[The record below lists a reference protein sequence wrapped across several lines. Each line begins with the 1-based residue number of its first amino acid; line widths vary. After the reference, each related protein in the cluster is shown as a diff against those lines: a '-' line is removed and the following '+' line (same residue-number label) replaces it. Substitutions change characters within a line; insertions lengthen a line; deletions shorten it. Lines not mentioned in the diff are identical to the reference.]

1 MSIITEGWS
10 ITKSSAFRCFFVSIQ
25 NLSTYFQTMRYF
37 VVGSLIGLVGLSP
50 ALAQNGDRK
59 GHDKMGKIVPED
71 LIPPAPVLS
80 VDEALKTFT
89 IEKGFVIEPVAAEPL
104 VDKPVALTF
113 DPSGRMWVCEMRGY
127 MPDIDGKLENRATGR
142 IAILE
147 DTNGDGKVDKRT
159 TFLDKIV
166 LPRAISLVPGGI
178 LYGDQDNLYFVA
190 RDGDKPK
197 GKAVVVDDKFA
208 PGGNVEHKT
217 NGLMTG
223 IDNWLYNAKSN
234 ARFKFI
240 PGENKIIKDSTAF
253 RGQWGISRDN
263 FGRLFHNSNSTLL
276 IGDRVLPN
284 LLNGNNSA
292 KMKSKTTER
301 IGSNAVF
308 PGRVTPGLNR
318 AYISSHNGY
327 SSNTIDPKTF
337 KLTNATG
344 ACGPVIYRGNNL
356 PASVNGNGFVCESS
370 AQLIKMIGIENE
382 NGTLKGSHPLEKRD
396 FLTSTDE
403 RFRPVNIYNAP
414 DGSLYIL
421 DMYHGIIQHKTYMTT
436 YLRGQTLS
444 RGLEGPGYGHGRIY
458 RIRSSNKPLAKV
470 ENLAKASDIELIKKL
485 DSPIGAVRDLAQKEL
500 IDRNADP
507 KPIVAALETG
517 AASDLTNIHL
527 LWTLEGLGALRA
539 EHLAGTLTSKN
550 EELISSALYA
560 ALSLT
565 DSELI
570 KLQSSVA
577 AVRATAMTAPYIAR
591 ILAAT
596 PSPVAQE
603 TLVAFLKQHHKTSLV
618 REAAISGLGGTAIL
632 FDKVNRGR
640 FSEKSFDKWLQESKR
655 GPQKQID
662 PKTLLKGEHLASFIR
677 GEKLYSTTAA
687 CIGCHGQDGAG
698 LANLGPQL
706 DGSDWVIG
714 SEIRL
719 VKILIHGLTG
729 PIQINRKTFTP
740 QAFMP
745 GLGVNPTITDGD
757 IADVSTFIRAN
768 WTNRAPKITE
778 ATVTKIRK
786 ETSGRSAGHMYSQK
800 DFPVNK

>member
-1 MSIITEGWS
+1 
-10 ITKSSAFRCFFVSIQ
+10 
-25 NLSTYFQTMRYF
+25 
-37 VVGSLIGLVGLSP
+37 
-50 ALAQNGDRK
+50 
-59 GHDKMGKIVPED
+59 
-71 LIPPAPVLS
+71 
-80 VDEALKTFT
+80 
-89 IEKGFVIEPVAAEPL
+89 
-104 VDKPVALTF
+104 
-113 DPSGRMWVCEMRGY
+113 
-127 MPDIDGKLENRATGR
+127 
-142 IAILE
+142 
-147 DTNGDGKVDKRT
+147 
-159 TFLDKIV
+159 
-166 LPRAISLVPGGI
+166 
-178 LYGDQDNLYFVA
+178 
-190 RDGDKPK
+190 
-197 GKAVVVDDKFA
+197 
-208 PGGNVEHKT
+208 
-217 NGLMTG
+217 
-223 IDNWLYNAKSN
+223 
-234 ARFKFI
+234 
-240 PGENKIIKDSTAF
+240 
-253 RGQWGISRDN
+253 
-263 FGRLFHNSNSTLL
+263 TLL

-284 LLNGNNSA
+284 LLNGNKSA
-292 KMKSKTTER
+292 KMKAKATER

-370 AQLIKMIGIENE
+370 AQLIKMISIEDE

-403 RFRPVNIYNAP
+403 RFRPVNMYNSP

-470 ENLAKASDIELIKKL
+470 EDLAKVSDIELIKKL

-500 IDRNADP
+500 IDRNANP
-507 KPIVAALETG
+507 KPIVAALAAG
-517 AASDLTNIHL
+517 AAADLTNIHL

-539 EHLAGTLTSKN
+539 KHLVGALTSKN

-570 KLQSSVA
+570 KLESLVA

-603 TLVAFLKQHHKTSLV
+603 TLVALLKKHHGVSLV
-618 REAAISGLGGTAIL
+618 REAAISGLSGTSIL
-632 FDKVNRGR
+632 FDKVNKGR
-640 FSEKSFDKWLQESKR
+640 FSEKSFDKWLLESKR

-677 GEKLYSTTAA
+677 GEKLYSTAAA

-698 LANLGPQL
+698 LPNLGPQL
-706 DGSDWVIG
+706 DGSDWVTG
-714 SEIRL
+714 SEDRL

-729 PIQINRKTFTP
+729 PIMINRKNFTP
-740 QAFMP
+740 LAFMP
-745 GLGVNPTITDGD
+745 GLGVNPTIKNRD
-757 IADVSTFIRAN
+757 IADISTFIRAN
-768 WTNRAPKITE
+768 WTNRAAQVTE
-778 ATVTKIRK
+778 ATVTRVRK
-786 ETSGRSAGHMYSQK
+786 ETSNRSAGQMYSQK
-800 DFPVNK
+800 DFPVKK

>member
-1 MSIITEGWS
+1 MSIIMEGWS

-25 NLSTYFQTMRYF
+25 NLSTYFQPMRYF
-37 VVGSLIGLVGLSP
+37 VVGSLIGLMGLYP

-166 LPRAISLVPGGI
+166 LPRAISLVSGGI

-217 NGLMTG
+217 NGLMAG

-292 KMKSKTTER
+292 KMKAKTTER

-337 KLTNATG
+337 KLSNATG

-370 AQLIKMIGIENE
+370 AQLIKMISIENE

-403 RFRPVNIYNAP
+403 RFRPVNMYNAP

-470 ENLAKASDIELIKKL
+470 ENLAKASDIALIKKL

-539 EHLAGTLTSKN
+539 EHLAGALTSKN

-570 KLQSSVA
+570 KLQSPVA

-603 TLVAFLKQHHKTSLV
+603 ALVVFLKQHHKKSLV

-632 FDKVNRGR
+632 FDKVNKGR

-729 PIQINRKTFTP
+729 PIQINQKTFTP

-757 IADVSTFIRAN
+757 IADISTFIRAN

-786 ETSGRSAGHMYSQK
+786 ETSGRSAGQMYSQK

>member
-1 MSIITEGWS
+1 MKHCAIGT
-10 ITKSSAFRCFFVSIQ
+10 
-25 NLSTYFQTMRYF
+25 
-37 VVGSLIGLVGLSP
+37 LIGLLGLSS
-50 ALAQNGDRK
+50 AVAQNGDRK
-59 GHDKMGKIVPED
+59 GHDKMGKVVPEN
-71 LIPPAPVLS
+71 LIPAAPVLT

-104 VDKPVALTF
+104 IDKPVALAF
-113 DPSGRMWVCEMRGY
+113 DPAGRMWVCEMRGY
-127 MPDIDGKLENRATGR
+127 MPDIDGKLEDKPTGR

-147 DTNGDGKVDKRT
+147 DSNGDGKADKRT

-178 LYGDQDNLYFVA
+178 LYADQDNLYFVA

-197 GKAVVVDDKFA
+197 GKAVVVDNKFA

-217 NGLMTG
+217 NGLMSG

-253 RGQWGISRDN
+253 RGQWGITRDN

-284 LLNGNNSA
+284 LLDGNKSV
-292 KMKSKTTER
+292 KMKAKSTER
-301 IGSNAVF
+301 VGSNAVF

-327 SSNTIDPKTF
+327 GSNTIDPKTF

-356 PASVNGNGFVCESS
+356 PKSINGNAFVCESS
-370 AQLIKMIGIENE
+370 AQLIKMIGVEAKD
-382 NGTLKGSHPLEKRD
+382 GKLKGSHPLEKRD

-403 RFRPVNIYNAP
+403 RFRPVNMYNAP

-458 RIRSSNKPLAKV
+458 RIRSANKPLAKV
-470 ENLAKASDIELIKKL
+470 ADLSKASEIELIKKL

-500 IDRNADP
+500 IDRKADP
-507 KPIVAALETG
+507 KPIIAALVTG
-517 AASDLTNIHL
+517 TANDLTNIHL
-527 LWTLEGLGALRA
+527 IWTLEGLGALKA
-539 EHLAGTLTSKN
+539 EHLVGSLASKN
-550 EELISSALYA
+550 EELVSSALYA
-560 ALSLT
+560 ALSLP
-565 DSELI
+565 DGELM
-570 KLQSSVA
+570 KLESSAA
-577 AVRATAMTAPYIAR
+577 AVKATEMTAPYVAR
-591 ILAAT
+591 VLAAT

-603 TLVAFLKQHHKTSLV
+603 ALVALLKKHHKVSLV
-618 REAAISGLGGTAIL
+618 REAAISGLGGTALL
-632 FDKVNRGR
+632 FDKVNKGR
-640 FSEKSFDKWLQESKR
+640 FSEKSFDKLLQESKR
-655 GPQKQID
+655 GPQKQVD
-662 PKTLLKGEHLASFIR
+662 PTTLITGEHLASFKR

-698 LANLGPQL
+698 LPNLGPEL
-706 DGSDWVIG
+706 DGSDWVTG
-714 SEIRL
+714 SEDRL

-729 PIQINRKTFTP
+729 PIVINGKTFTP

-745 GLGVNPTITDGD
+745 GLGVNPTIKDGD
-757 IADVSTFIRAN
+757 IADLSTFIRAN
-768 WTNRAPKITE
+768 WTNRAPRVTE
-778 ATVTKIRK
+778 ATVSQIRK
-786 ETSGRSAGHMYSQK
+786 ATSDRSAGQMYSQQ
-800 DFPVNK
+800 DFPVKK

>member
-1 MSIITEGWS
+1 
-10 ITKSSAFRCFFVSIQ
+10 
-25 NLSTYFQTMRYF
+25 MRYF

-403 RFRPVNIYNAP
+403 RFRPVNMYNAP

-640 FSEKSFDKWLQESKR
+640 FSEKSFDKWLQESKS

>member
-1 MSIITEGWS
+1 
-10 ITKSSAFRCFFVSIQ
+10 
-25 NLSTYFQTMRYF
+25 
-37 VVGSLIGLVGLSP
+37 
-50 ALAQNGDRK
+50 
-59 GHDKMGKIVPED
+59 
-71 LIPPAPVLS
+71 
-80 VDEALKTFT
+80 
-89 IEKGFVIEPVAAEPL
+89 
-104 VDKPVALTF
+104 
-113 DPSGRMWVCEMRGY
+113 
-127 MPDIDGKLENRATGR
+127 
-142 IAILE
+142 
-147 DTNGDGKVDKRT
+147 
-159 TFLDKIV
+159 
-166 LPRAISLVPGGI
+166 
-178 LYGDQDNLYFVA
+178 
-190 RDGDKPK
+190 
-197 GKAVVVDDKFA
+197 
-208 PGGNVEHKT
+208 
-217 NGLMTG
+217 
-223 IDNWLYNAKSN
+223 
-234 ARFKFI
+234 
-240 PGENKIIKDSTAF
+240 
-253 RGQWGISRDN
+253 
-263 FGRLFHNSNSTLL
+263 
-276 IGDRVLPN
+276 
-284 LLNGNNSA
+284 
-292 KMKSKTTER
+292 
-301 IGSNAVF
+301 
-308 PGRVTPGLNR
+308 
-318 AYISSHNGY
+318 
-327 SSNTIDPKTF
+327 
-337 KLTNATG
+337 
-344 ACGPVIYRGNNL
+344 
-356 PASVNGNGFVCESS
+356 
-370 AQLIKMIGIENE
+370 
-382 NGTLKGSHPLEKRD
+382 
-396 FLTSTDE
+396 
-403 RFRPVNIYNAP
+403 
-414 DGSLYIL
+414 
-421 DMYHGIIQHKTYMTT
+421 
-436 YLRGQTLS
+436 
-444 RGLEGPGYGHGRIY
+444 
-458 RIRSSNKPLAKV
+458 
-470 ENLAKASDIELIKKL
+470 SDIELIKKL

-603 TLVAFLKQHHKTSLV
+603 TLVVFLKQHHKTSLV

-786 ETSGRSAGHMYSQK
+786 ETSGRSAGQMYSQK

>member
-1 MSIITEGWS
+1 MVGLLGL
-10 ITKSSAFRCFFVSIQ
+10 SSAI
-25 NLSTYFQTMRYF
+25 
-37 VVGSLIGLVGLSP
+37 
-50 ALAQNGDRK
+50 AQNGDRK
-59 GHDKMGKIVPED
+59 GHDKMAKIVPEE

-80 VDEALKTFT
+80 VEEALETFT
-89 IEKGFVIEPVAAEPL
+89 IEKGFVIEAVAAEPL
-104 VDKPVALTF
+104 IDKPVALTF

-127 MPDIDGKLENRATGR
+127 MPDIDGKLEDKATGR

-178 LYGDQDNLYFVA
+178 LYGDQNNLYFVA

-197 GKAVVVDDKFA
+197 GKAVVVDKNFA

-234 ARFKFI
+234 SRFKFI
-240 PGENKIIKDSTAF
+240 PGENKVTKDSTAF
-253 RGQWGISRDN
+253 RGQWGITRDN
-263 FGRLFHNSNSTLL
+263 FGRIFHNSNSTLL

-284 LLNGNNSA
+284 LLAGNKSV
-292 KMKSKTTER
+292 KMKAKATER
-301 IGSNAVF
+301 VGSNAVF

-344 ACGPVIYRGNNL
+344 ACGPVIYRGSNL
-356 PASVNGNGFVCESS
+356 PESVNGNAFVCESS
-370 AQLIKMIGIENE
+370 AQLIKMISVEANDGK
-382 NGTLKGSHPLEKRD
+382 LKGAHPLEKRD

-403 RFRPVNIYNAP
+403 RFRPVNMYNAP

-458 RIRSSNKPLAKV
+458 RIRSANKPLAKV
-470 ENLAKASDIELIKKL
+470 EDLAKASDIDLVKKL
-485 DSPIGAVRDLAQKEL
+485 DSPTGAVRDLAQKEL

-507 KPIVAALETG
+507 KPIIAALAPG
-517 AASDLTNIHL
+517 AAGNLTNIHL
-527 LWTLEGLGALRA
+527 IWTLEGLRALKA
-539 EHLAGTLTSKN
+539 EHLVSALTSKN
-550 EELISSALYA
+550 EELVSSALYA

-570 KLQSSVA
+570 KLESSTA
-577 AVRATAMTAPYIAR
+577 AVKATAMTAPYKAR
-591 ILAAT
+591 VLAAT
-596 PSPVAQE
+596 PSPIAQE
-603 TLVAFLKQHHKTSLV
+603 ALVLLLKRHHKVSLV
-618 REAAISGLGGTAIL
+618 REATISGLSGTALL
-632 FDKVNRGR
+632 FDKVNKGR
-640 FSEKSFDKWLQESKR
+640 FSETSFDKWLQESKR

-662 PKTLLKGEHLASFIR
+662 PKALLKGEHLASFKR

-698 LANLGPQL
+698 LPNLGPQL
-706 DGSDWVIG
+706 DGSDWVTG
-714 SEIRL
+714 SEDRL

-729 PIQINRKTFTP
+729 PIMINGKTFTP

-745 GLGVNPTITDGD
+745 GLGVNQTIKDRD
-757 IADVSTFIRAN
+757 IADISTFIRAN
-768 WTNRAPKITE
+768 WTNRARKITE
-778 ATVTKIRK
+778 ATVTEIRR
-786 ETSGRSAGHMYSQK
+786 ETSGRSAGQMYSQK
-800 DFPVNK
+800 DFRVSK

>member
-1 MSIITEGWS
+1 MKNFAIGTLVSLLGL
-10 ITKSSAFRCFFVSIQ
+10 SSAV
-25 NLSTYFQTMRYF
+25 
-37 VVGSLIGLVGLSP
+37 
-50 ALAQNGDRK
+50 AQNGDRK
-59 GHDKMGKIVPED
+59 GHDKMGKVVPED
-71 LIPPAPVLS
+71 LIPDAPVLN

-89 IEKGFVIEPVAAEPL
+89 IEKGFIIEPVAAEPL
-104 VDKPVALTF
+104 IEKPVALAF

-127 MPDIDGKLENRATGR
+127 MADIDGKLEDKPTGR

-147 DTNGDGKVDKRT
+147 DTNGDGKADKRI

-178 LYGDQDNLYFVA
+178 LYADQDNLYFVA
-190 RDGDKPK
+190 RDGDKPM
-197 GKAVVVDDKFA
+197 GEAIVVDNQFA

-217 NGLMTG
+217 NGLISG

-240 PGENKIIKDSTAF
+240 PSEKKVLKDSTAF

-284 LLNGNNSA
+284 LLDGNRSV
-292 KMKSKTTER
+292 KMKTKSTER
-301 IGSNAVF
+301 VGSNAVF

-327 SSNTIDPKTF
+327 GSNTIDPKTF

-356 PASVNGNGFVCESS
+356 PESVNGNAFVCESS
-370 AQLIKMIGIENE
+370 AQLIKMIGVEAKD
-382 NGTLKGSHPLEKRD
+382 GKLKGSHPLEKNE

-403 RFRPVNIYNAP
+403 RFRPVNMYNAP

-458 RIRSSNKPLAKV
+458 RIRSANKPLTKV
-470 ENLAKASDIELIKKL
+470 EDLAKASDIELIKKL

-500 IDRNADP
+500 IDRKADP
-507 KPIVAALETG
+507 KPIIAALATG
-517 AASDLTNIHL
+517 AANDLTNIHL
-527 LWTLEGLGALRA
+527 IWTLEGLGSLKA
-539 EHLAGTLTSKN
+539 EHLVGALASGN

-560 ALSLT
+560 GLSLP
-565 DSELI
+565 DRELM
-570 KLQSSVA
+570 KLESSTIA
-577 AVRATAMTAPYIAR
+577 AKATEMTAPYIAR
-591 ILAAT
+591 VLAAT
-596 PSPVAQE
+596 PSPVAHE
-603 TLVAFLKQHHKTSLV
+603 ALVVFLKNHHKVSLV
-618 REAAISGLGGTAIL
+618 REAAISGLSGTALL
-632 FDKVNRGR
+632 FDKINKGR

-655 GPQKQID
+655 GPQKEVD
-662 PKTLLKGEHLASFIR
+662 PRTLLKGEHLASFNR

-687 CIGCHGQDGAG
+687 CIGCHGQDGTG
-698 LANLGPQL
+698 LPNLGPQL
-706 DGSDWVIG
+706 DGSDWVTG
-714 SEIRL
+714 NEDRL

-729 PIQINRKTFTP
+729 PIEINGKTFTP

-745 GLGVNPTITDGD
+745 GLGVNPTIKDGD
-757 IADVSTFIRAN
+757 IADISTFIRSN
-768 WTNRAPKITE
+768 WTNRAPRVTA

-786 ETSGRSAGHMYSQK
+786 ETSNRSAGQMYSQK
-800 DFPVNK
+800 DFPVKR

>member
-1 MSIITEGWS
+1 MNYCS
-10 ITKSSAFRCFFVSIQ
+10 
-25 NLSTYFQTMRYF
+25 L
-37 VVGSLIGLVGLSP
+37 GSLIGLIGLLP

-59 GHDKMGKIVPED
+59 GHDKMGKIVPEE
-71 LIPPAPVLS
+71 LIPPAPVLT
-80 VDEALKTFT
+80 VEEALKTFT
-89 IEKGFVIEPVAAEPL
+89 IEKGFIIEPVAAEPL

-127 MPDIDGKLENRATGR
+127 MPDIDGKLENMATGR

-147 DTNGDGKVDKRT
+147 DTTGDGKADKRT

-178 LYGDQDNLYFVA
+178 LYGDQNNLYFVA
-190 RDGDKPK
+190 RNGDKPK

-217 NGLMTG
+217 NGLMSG

-240 PGENKIIKDSTAF
+240 PGENKIIKDTTAF

-284 LLNGNNSA
+284 LLNGNKLA
-292 KMKSKTTER
+292 KMKAKTTER

-356 PASVNGNGFVCESS
+356 PSSVNGNGFVCESS
-370 AQLIKMIGIENE
+370 AQLIKMIGVEDKD
-382 NGTLKGSHPLEKRD
+382 GTLKGSHPLDNRD

-403 RFRPVNIYNAP
+403 RFRPVNMYNAP

-436 YLRGQTLS
+436 YLRAQTLS

-458 RIRSSNKPLAKV
+458 RIRSASKPLAKV
-470 ENLAKASDIELIKKL
+470 EDLTKASDIDLIKKL

-500 IDRNADP
+500 IDRPSDP
-507 KPIVAALETG
+507 KPIIEALATG
-517 AASDLTNIHL
+517 AAGELTSIHL
-527 LWTLEGLGALRA
+527 IWTLEGLGALEA
-539 EHLAGTLTSKN
+539 EHLVGALTSTN
-550 EELISSALYA
+550 EELVSSALYA
-560 ALSLT
+560 ALSMT
-565 DSELI
+565 DSELM
-570 KLQSSVA
+570 KLEASTA
-577 AVRATAMTAPYIAR
+577 AVKATAMTAPYKAR
-591 ILAAT
+591 VLAAT
-596 PSPVAQE
+596 PSPLAQE
-603 TLVAFLKQHHKTSLV
+603 ALVSLLEEHHKISLV
-618 REAAISGLGGTAIL
+618 REAAISGLSGTAIL
-632 FDKVNRGR
+632 FDKVNKGR

-662 PKTLLKGEHLASFIR
+662 PKTLLKGEHLASFMR

-698 LANLGPQL
+698 LPNLGPQL
-706 DGSDWVIG
+706 DGSDWVTG
-714 SEIRL
+714 SEDRL

-729 PIQINRKTFTP
+729 PILINGKTFTP

-745 GLGVNPTITDGD
+745 GLGVNPSINDGD
-757 IADVSTFIRAN
+757 IADISTFIRAN
-768 WTNRAPKITE
+768 WTNRASKITE
-778 ATVTKIRK
+778 STVTAIRR
-786 ETSGRSAGHMYSQK
+786 ETSERSDGQMYSQK
-800 DFPVNK
+800 DFPLKD

>member
-403 RFRPVNIYNAP
+403 RFRPVNMYNAP

-539 EHLAGTLTSKN
+539 EHLAGALTSKN

-603 TLVAFLKQHHKTSLV
+603 TLVVFLKQHHKTSLV

-640 FSEKSFDKWLQESKR
+640 FSEKSFDKWLQESKS

>member
-1 MSIITEGWS
+1 
-10 ITKSSAFRCFFVSIQ
+10 
-25 NLSTYFQTMRYF
+25 MRYF

-403 RFRPVNIYNAP
+403 RFRPVNMYNAP

-603 TLVAFLKQHHKTSLV
+603 TLVVFLKQHHKTSLV

-786 ETSGRSAGHMYSQK
+786 ETSGRSAGQMYSQK

>member
-1 MSIITEGWS
+1 
-10 ITKSSAFRCFFVSIQ
+10 
-25 NLSTYFQTMRYF
+25 MRYF

-403 RFRPVNIYNAP
+403 RFRPVNMYNAP

-470 ENLAKASDIELIKKL
+470 DNLAKASDIELIKKL

-603 TLVAFLKQHHKTSLV
+603 TLVVFLKQHHKTSLV

-786 ETSGRSAGHMYSQK
+786 ETSGRSAGQMYSQK

>member
-1 MSIITEGWS
+1 MNY
-10 ITKSSAFRCFFVSIQ
+10 CC
-25 NLSTYFQTMRYF
+25 L
-37 VVGSLIGLVGLSP
+37 GSLIGLIGLLP

-59 GHDKMGKIVPED
+59 GHDKMGKIVPEE
-71 LIPPAPVLS
+71 LIPPAPVLT
-80 VDEALKTFT
+80 VEEALKTFT
-89 IEKGFVIEPVAAEPL
+89 IEKGFIIEPVAAEPL

-127 MPDIDGKLENRATGR
+127 MPDIDGKLENMATGR

-147 DTNGDGKVDKRT
+147 DTTGDGKADKRT

-178 LYGDQDNLYFVA
+178 LYGDQNNLYFVA
-190 RDGDKPK
+190 RNGDKPK

-217 NGLMTG
+217 NGLMSG

-240 PGENKIIKDSTAF
+240 PGENKIIKDTTAF

-284 LLNGNNSA
+284 LLNGNKLA
-292 KMKSKTTER
+292 KMKAKTTER

-370 AQLIKMIGIENE
+370 AQLIKMIGVEDKD
-382 NGTLKGSHPLEKRD
+382 GTLKGSHPLDNRD

-403 RFRPVNIYNAP
+403 RFRPVNMYNAP

-436 YLRGQTLS
+436 YLRAQTLS

-458 RIRSSNKPLAKV
+458 RIRSASKPLAKV
-470 ENLAKASDIELIKKL
+470 EDLTKASDIDLIKKL

-500 IDRNADP
+500 IDRHSDP
-507 KPIVAALETG
+507 KPIIEALATGVAGE
-517 AASDLTNIHL
+517 LTSIHL
-527 LWTLEGLGALRA
+527 IWTLEGLGALKA
-539 EHLAGTLTSKN
+539 EHLVGALTSKN
-550 EELISSALYA
+550 EELVSSALYA
-560 ALSLT
+560 ALSMT
-565 DSELI
+565 DSELM
-570 KLQSSVA
+570 KLESSTA
-577 AVRATAMTAPYIAR
+577 AVKATAMTAPYKAR
-591 ILAAT
+591 VLAAT
-596 PSPVAQE
+596 PSPLAQE
-603 TLVAFLKQHHKTSLV
+603 ALVSLLEKHHKISLV
-618 REAAISGLGGTAIL
+618 REAAISGLSGTATL
-632 FDKVNRGR
+632 FDKVNKGR

-662 PKTLLKGEHLASFIR
+662 PKTLLKGEHLASFMR
-677 GEKLYSTTAA
+677 GEKL
-687 CIGCHGQDGAG
+687 
-698 LANLGPQL
+698 
-706 DGSDWVIG
+706 
-714 SEIRL
+714 
-719 VKILIHGLTG
+719 
-729 PIQINRKTFTP
+729 
-740 QAFMP
+740 
-745 GLGVNPTITDGD
+745 
-757 IADVSTFIRAN
+757 
-768 WTNRAPKITE
+768 
-778 ATVTKIRK
+778 
-786 ETSGRSAGHMYSQK
+786 
-800 DFPVNK
+800 

>member
-25 NLSTYFQTMRYF
+25 NLSTYFQRMRYF

-403 RFRPVNIYNAP
+403 RFRPVNMYNAP

-603 TLVAFLKQHHKTSLV
+603 TLVVFLKQHHKTSLV

-786 ETSGRSAGHMYSQK
+786 ETSGRSAGQMYSQK

>member
-1 MSIITEGWS
+1 
-10 ITKSSAFRCFFVSIQ
+10 
-25 NLSTYFQTMRYF
+25 MRYC
-37 VVGSLIGLVGLSP
+37 VAGTLIGLIGLSP
-50 ALAQNGDRK
+50 VLAQNGDRK
-59 GHDKMGKIVPED
+59 GHDKMGKIVPEN
-71 LIPPAPVLS
+71 LIPPAPVLT

-127 MPDIDGKLENRATGR
+127 MPDIDGKLENKATGR

-147 DTNGDGKVDKRT
+147 DSNGDGQVDKRT
-159 TFLDKIV
+159 TFIDKIV

-197 GKAVVVDDKFA
+197 GKAVVVDNKFA

-217 NGLMTG
+217 NGLMAG

-240 PGENKIIKDSTAF
+240 PGENKVIKDATAF

-284 LLNGNNSA
+284 LLNGNKSA
-292 KMKSKTTER
+292 KMKAKTTER

-356 PASVNGNGFVCESS
+356 PASINGNGFVCESS
-370 AQLIKMIGIENE
+370 AQLIKMIGIEDK

-403 RFRPVNIYNAP
+403 RFRPVNMYNAP

-470 ENLAKASDIELIKKL
+470 EDLAKASDIELIKKL

-500 IDRNADP
+500 IDRKADP
-507 KPIVAALETG
+507 KPIVAALSTG
-517 AASDLTNIHL
+517 SAGDLTSIHL
-527 LWTLEGLGALRA
+527 LWTLEGLGALKA
-539 EHLAGTLTSKN
+539 KHLVGALTSKN

-570 KLQSSVA
+570 KLESSVA
-577 AVRATAMTAPYIAR
+577 AVRATTMTAPYIAR
-591 ILAAT
+591 ILATT
-596 PSPVAQE
+596 PSPIAQE
-603 TLVAFLKQHHKTSLV
+603 RLVVFLKRHHKTSLV
-618 REAAISGLGGTAIL
+618 REAAISGLSGTAIL
-632 FDKVNRGR
+632 FDKVNKGR

-698 LANLGPQL
+698 LPNLGPQL
-706 DGSDWVIG
+706 DGSDWVTG
-714 SEIRL
+714 SESRL

-729 PIQINRKTFTP
+729 PIQINQRTFTP

-745 GLGVNPTITDGD
+745 GLGVNSTIKDGD

-768 WTNRAPKITE
+768 WTNRAQKVTE
-778 ATVTKIRK
+778 ATVAKIRK
-786 ETSGRSAGHMYSQK
+786 ETSDRSAGQMYSQK
-800 DFPVNK
+800 DFPANK

>member
-1 MSIITEGWS
+1 MKHCAIGT
-10 ITKSSAFRCFFVSIQ
+10 
-25 NLSTYFQTMRYF
+25 
-37 VVGSLIGLVGLSP
+37 LIGLLGLSS
-50 ALAQNGDRK
+50 AIAQNGDRK
-59 GHDKMGKIVPED
+59 GHDKMGKVVPEE
-71 LIPPAPVLS
+71 LIPPAPVLT

-89 IEKGFVIEPVAAEPL
+89 IEKGFIIEPVAAEPL
-104 VDKPVALTF
+104 IDKPVALTF

-127 MPDIDGKLENRATGR
+127 MPDIDGKLEDKPTGR

-147 DTNGDGKVDKRT
+147 DTNGDGKADKRT
-159 TFLDKIV
+159 TFLDQIV
-166 LPRAISLVPGGI
+166 LPRAIALVPGGI

-197 GKAVVVDDKFA
+197 GKAVVVDNKFA

-217 NGLMTG
+217 NGLMSG

-240 PGENKIIKDSTAF
+240 PGENKVVKDSTAF
-253 RGQWGISRDN
+253 RGQWGLSRDN

-284 LLNGNNSA
+284 LLDGNKSV
-292 KMKSKTTER
+292 KMKTKATER
-301 IGSNAVF
+301 VGSNAVF

-356 PASVNGNGFVCESS
+356 PESVNGNAFVCESS
-370 AQLIKMIGIENE
+370 AQLIKMIGVEASD
-382 NGTLKGSHPLEKRD
+382 GQLKGSHPLEKRD

-403 RFRPVNIYNAP
+403 RFRPVNMYNAP

-458 RIRSSNKPLAKV
+458 RIRSANKPLAKV
-470 ENLAKASDIELIKKL
+470 ADLSKASEIELIKKL

-500 IDRNADP
+500 IDRKADP
-507 KPIVAALETG
+507 KPIIAALATG
-517 AASDLTNIHL
+517 AAKDLAHIHL
-527 LWTLEGLGALRA
+527 IWTLEGLGALKA
-539 EHLAGTLTSKN
+539 EHLVGALSSEN
-550 EELISSALYA
+550 EELVASALYA
-560 ALSLT
+560 ALSLP
-565 DSELI
+565 DIELI
-570 KLQSSVA
+570 KLESSASA
-577 AVRATAMTAPYIAR
+577 AKATAMTAPYIAR
-591 ILAAT
+591 VLATT

-603 TLVAFLKQHHKTSLV
+603 ALVTLLSKHGKISLV
-618 REAAISGLGGTAIL
+618 REAAISGLGSTALL
-632 FDKVNRGR
+632 FDKVNKGR
-640 FSEKSFDKWLQESKR
+640 YSEKSFDKWLKESKR

-662 PKTLLKGEHLASFIR
+662 PKSLLKGQHLASFKR

-698 LANLGPQL
+698 LDNLGPQL
-706 DGSDWVIG
+706 DGSNWVTG
-714 SEIRL
+714 SEDRL

-729 PIQINRKTFTP
+729 PIMINGKKFTP

-745 GLGVNPTITDGD
+745 GLGVNPTIKDGD
-757 IADVSTFIRAN
+757 IADISTFIRAN
-768 WTNRAPKITE
+768 WTNRAPRVTE
-778 ATVTKIRK
+778 ATVSKIRK
-786 ETSGRSAGHMYSQK
+786 ATSDRSAGQMYSQK
-800 DFPVNK
+800 DFPVKK